1 MPKNKANKVKF
12 NICNVHY
19 APITEGED
27 GSITYASPI
36 PLPGAVSLSLDPNGE
51 PEDFWADGIAYYTI
65 SNNQGYDGDLELAL
79 IPESFRTDI
88 LKEDADSNSVMVEN
102 VHNELGAFAL
112 LFEFDGDQRKI
123 RHVMYNCTAS
133 RPSIASQT
141 NEQNREVRTEKLSI
155 KARPLAD
162 GRVKAK
168 TGTDTKENVYN
179 SWYDAVYTGAAPA
192 ASGNSGSQGGS

>member
-1 MPKNKANKVKF
+1 MAKNKANKVKF

-19 APITEGED
+19 ALITEAED
-27 GSITYASPI
+27 GTISYGTPI
-36 PLPGAVSLSLDPNGE
+36 AMPGAVSLSLDPNGE
-51 PEDFWADGIAYYTI
+51 LEDFWADGIAYYTV

-79 IPESFRTDI
+79 IPESFRNDV
-88 LKEDADSNSVMVEN
+88 LKEEADTNKVLVEN
-102 VHNELGAFAL
+102 VNNELGAFAL

-141 NEQNREVRTEKLSI
+141 NEDKREVRTEKLSI

-162 GRVKAK
+162 GKVKAK
-168 TGTDTKENVYN
+168 TGTDTAEAIYN
-179 SWYDAVYTGAAPA
+179 GWYDAVYTGQAA
-192 ASGNSGSQGGS
+192 ASGT